1 MRKILLLHQSEK
13 GLSDTKA
20 RHFKEK
26 IDYYRN
32 CNAKSTINK
41 LNKYF
46 NSYQS
51 KRTMISNQFYVP
63 NMCKKSNN

>member
-26 IDYYRN
+26 IILETAMQN
-32 CNAKSTINK
+32 NI
-41 LNKYF
+41 NKYF

-51 KRTMISNQFYVP
+51 KRTIISN
-63 NMCKKSNN
+63 

>member
-41 LNKYF
+41 
-46 NSYQS
+46 
-51 KRTMISNQFYVP
+51 
-63 NMCKKSNN
+63 